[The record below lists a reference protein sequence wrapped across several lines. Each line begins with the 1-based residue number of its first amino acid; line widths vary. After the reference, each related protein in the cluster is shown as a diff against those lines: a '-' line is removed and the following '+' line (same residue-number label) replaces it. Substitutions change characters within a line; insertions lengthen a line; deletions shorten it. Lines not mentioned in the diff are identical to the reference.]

1 MAETTEHQFTDR
13 ESGTYAGLMLSLRKY
28 ADRLIPYPAYQLN
41 KKPREIDC
49 VIIDKTD
56 SDEVLDNDIARIFA
70 KHNIVELKNPYETL
84 NVNTVWKVISYAA
97 QYKSEGNGI
106 IRTSDVTI
114 TLLRAAKP
122 TKALKDLAASGYRV
136 QNSYPGIYYISGM
149 VDFRTQ
155 IVVTREL
162 EGDEFAPLRIQRKNA
177 DREDYRR
184 FLKSITASVE
194 ASATGYIEMVLK
206 YGIYDERTALRDA
219 MEELTKE
226 GTDMKKKMS
235 MYDELML
242 FFKDDIDKQVAEGEA
257 RGEARG
263 EAERKRLTQENA
275 RLQEENA
282 RLRALIPA

>member
-1 MAETTEHQFTDR
+1 MTERTFTDR
-13 ESGTYAGLMLSLRKY
+13 ESGAFGGLMLSLAEY
-28 ADRLIPYPAYQLN
+28 QERLDVHTGYKLN
-41 KKPREIDC
+41 RKPREIDC
-49 VIIDKTD
+49 VIIDKKD
-56 SDEVLDNDIARIFA
+56 PARPMHNAIARMFSR
-70 KHNIVELKNPYETL
+70 HNIIELKNPNETL
-84 NVNTVWKVISYAA
+84 NVDTIWKVISYAA

-226 GTDMKKKMS
+226 ETDMKKKMS